1 MKRLSMAENC
11 AFSIFSFTICA
22 IPMTRMDVVMKTGI
36 SDFAYHTNW
45 IEQKEE
51 CRVDTGEG
59 EQGRTKHGVV
69 VLEEPE
75 IAVAV
80 EGSR

>member
-1 MKRLSMAENC
+1 MKATRL
-11 AFSIFSFTICA
+11 
-22 IPMTRMDVVMKTGI
+22 

-80 EGSR
+80 EGSH